1 MRFVNLLGVFW
12 ALVFAFCLFACGD
25 AGSSAGDGD
34 TDCHSSSEDSRSSS
48 SEKSSSSQEPS
59 LPSIGVQNPG
69 SGIGT
74 CGPEKDVVEK
84 DGSVKWKFTK
94 SPEIEMMSLARAE
107 FFWTFEGATPSTSYS
122 TGSAGFIREVQR
134 YALSGNHT
142 ASLVISTRDSTY
154 NLTCS
159 PVHVNGDP
167 ITGCKCTTEATS
179 VDYTKGV
186 PATWT
191 VTGCTSAYMP
201 LAFNWDGTDGSDT
214 FTKVFGAPADSY
226 APVLKVDNK
235 GNTVIDVT
243 CPAVRVTD
251 GPEYEIVATQDAG
264 AIRLPAGSTMVT
276 LRVDAPN
283 STVFCNVDRSDSPSG
298 ALNGSVNNVVIDGS
312 DYISVS
318 MPSGTLV
325 NGATLEFDIDAPAT
339 CGVQ

>member
-1 MRFVNLLGVFW
+1 MRFVNLLGVSW
-12 ALVFAFCLFACGD
+12 VLVFAFCLFACGD
-25 AGSSAGDGD
+25 TGSSAGDGD

-74 CGPEKDVVEK
+74 CSPEKDVVEK
-84 DGSVKWKFTK
+84 DSSVKWKFTK
-94 SPEIEMMSLARAE
+94 SPEIEMTSLASAKIS
-107 FFWTFEGATPSTSYS
+107 WTFEGATPGTALAK
-122 TGSAGFIREVQR
+122 GLGGFNQMVA
-134 YALSGNHT
+134 YATSGNHT

-159 PVHVNGDP
+159 PVHVNGDS
-167 ITGCKCTTEATS
+167 ITGCKCTTDAVS

-191 VTGCTSAYMP
+191 VTGCTSASMP
-201 LAFNWDGTDGSDT
+201 LAYNWDGTGGSDT

-226 APVLKVDNK
+226 APVLKVGNADNM
-235 GNTVIDVT
+235 VIDVT